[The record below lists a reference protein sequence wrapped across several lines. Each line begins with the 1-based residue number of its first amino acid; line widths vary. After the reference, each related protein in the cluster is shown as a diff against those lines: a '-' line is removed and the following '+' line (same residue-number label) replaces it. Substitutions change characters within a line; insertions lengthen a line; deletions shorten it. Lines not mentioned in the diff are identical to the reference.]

1 MKKKE
6 DKRGTEGDERKT
18 RRYAQK
24 RDLSIVRSSDDDPM
38 SDRIARLSQLSA
50 GRERKLSSLLSVY

>member
-6 DKRGTEGDERKT
+6 DKGGTEGGERKT

-38 SDRIARLSQLSA
+38 SDRIA
-50 GRERKLSSLLSVY
+50 